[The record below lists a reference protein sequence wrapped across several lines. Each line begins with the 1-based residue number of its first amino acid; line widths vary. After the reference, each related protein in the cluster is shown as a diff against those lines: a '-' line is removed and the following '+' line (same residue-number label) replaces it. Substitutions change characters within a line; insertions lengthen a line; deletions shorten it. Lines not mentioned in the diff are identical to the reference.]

1 MLLRVKMK
9 AATVIQ
15 TQVMRPFL
23 ARSKSLVYASNVYIE
38 YQKQTSHGLT
48 WYNPRTHR
56 SFTPFPPK
64 MLTLHKGKRTQCQT
78 SVLPHL
84 DKMFTLPCSQCVTTL
99 PGEDAM
105 HSPRIPPNG
114 SEIFCIQCEGK
125 SKKKRT
131 GSWANEISLY
141 NQHKNWKNPK

>member
-1 MLLRVKMK
+1 
-9 AATVIQ
+9 
-15 TQVMRPFL
+15 MRPFL

-84 DKMFTLPCSQCVTTL
+84 DKMFTLPCSQCITTL

-114 SEIFCIQCEGK
+114 SEIFCVQCEGK

-131 GSWANEISLY
+131 AVEQMKYPYIINTKIEKRKIE
-141 NQHKNWKNPK
+141 PC